1 MTLLTCNLHCY
12 IISYITLWF
21 TSHVRCL
28 HSYARRD
35 IDFVRH
41 LFDQLVADDREP
53 WADWLTEIYRS
64 IEAVNAF
71 LFVIT
76 LACQVA
82 FDTEATIRVT
92 IVNRGYGTGGI

>member
-53 WADWLTEIYRS
+53 RADWLPVDRS

-92 IVNRGYGTGGI
+92 IANRGNGTGGI